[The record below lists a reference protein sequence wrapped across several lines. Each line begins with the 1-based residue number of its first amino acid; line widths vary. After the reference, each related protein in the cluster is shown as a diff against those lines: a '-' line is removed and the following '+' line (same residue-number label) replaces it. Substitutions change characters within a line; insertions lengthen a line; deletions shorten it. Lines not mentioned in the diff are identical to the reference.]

1 MQYFAI
7 VLVSPETSEIA
18 QEVARL
24 MEPYELY
31 RPVQPYKEAVPQEE
45 INFLATCFELDPKHL
60 EVMLAEVRAA
70 SSFECWI
77 EGGVM
82 FWMTTDNPEGHWDT
96 CRIWTVQDNVWPVP
110 NTPEDFTPIA
120 VITPDG
126 VWHDLGYE
134 FIRTDDERSASF
146 AQSRREAQEFLAQC
160 PASRLVVL
168 GCHR

>member
-31 RPVQPYKEAVPQEE
+31 RLVQPYKEAAPQEE
-45 INFLATCFELDPKHL
+45 INFLATCFELDPKNL

-82 FWMTTDNPEGHWDT
+82 FWMTTDNPAGHWDT
-96 CRIWTVQDNVWPVP
+96 CRIWTVQGNVWPAP
-110 NTPEDFTPIA
+110 NTPEDFTPVA
-120 VITPDG
+120 VIAPDG
-126 VWHDLGYE
+126 VWHDPRAMSSSELMMTE
-134 FIRTDDERSASF
+134 APHLRSPEEKPRS
-146 AQSRREAQEFLAQC
+146 SWRSIPLAN
-160 PASRLVVL
+160 
-168 GCHR
+168 